1 MVSLPRVPDGRAGS
15 GHCWAGLMALVNK
28 CKQCGNIIISVPEMP
43 AHCFALLRSSGGI
56 FGREKYIF
64 GFSEFNYTY
73 WALVRAPGRVRWH
86 GLQRMGLDYDFPIR
100 KLLPFRDVRF
110 AWGSGLLLGTVFHG
124 NCNKYVY
131 FQRRDWCPS
140 SGLCLNT

>member
-28 CKQCGNIIISVPEMP
+28 CKQRGNIIISVPEMP
-43 AHCFALLRSSGGI
+43 AHCFPLLRSSGGI

-73 WALVRAPGRVRWH
+73 WALVRAQGRLQWH
-86 GLQRMGLDYDFPIR
+86 GLPQMGLDDDVPIR
-100 KLLPFRDVRF
+100 KVLPFRDVLSAR
-110 AWGSGLLLGTVFHG
+110 GSGLLLGMVLR
-124 NCNKYVY
+124 V
-131 FQRRDWCPS
+131 
-140 SGLCLNT
+140 LCIK

>member
-15 GHCWAGLMALVNK
+15 AHCWAGLMALVNK

-64 GFSEFNYTY
+64 GFSGFNYTY
-73 WALVRAPGRVRWH
+73 WALVRAPGRVWWH

-124 NCNKYVY
+124 KKRVY
-131 FQRRDWCPS
+131 
-140 SGLCLNT
+140 